1 MTSVTRDVTGIV
13 LGAFAALSMAAPVR
27 AQDVTTAVVPQTIH
41 VGDVF
46 HAAVRVDLP
55 PGAEAIFPDTLALAS
70 EDVEAAGRVRIS
82 TDTAGGV
89 RRTTAAYP
97 LTAWRSGEEVQ
108 LPEVTLVVRDGAAER
123 VLRATFPAITLA
135 SVLPADTSGIEPKPA
150 KDVVGGSRIWWPWLL
165 AGVLALLLAA
175 ALWYLWWRRR
185 SRGAPAVVAPEPAI
199 PPRAQALALLRRARE
214 ERLVE
219 RGELKTFYALI
230 TAALRGYLAAV
241 DPELGADLTTS
252 ELARHARRRGA
263 PPALLELLQLLGSA
277 DLVKFAKVRPN
288 AVDAYGDWDAARTWV
303 EQYDGWVPSAQ
314 PERGRAA

>member
-1 MTSVTRDVTGIV
+1 MMRIGCR
-13 LGAFAALSMAAPVR
+13 APVVAILVTLSSAMPAR
-27 AQDVTTAVVPQTIH
+27 AQEVSTAVVPQTIH

-70 EDVEAAGRVRIS
+70 EDLEAAGRVRIS
-82 TDTAGGV
+82 TDTTGGG

-97 LTAWRSGEEVQ
+97 LTAWRSGEEIT

-123 VLRATFPAITLA
+123 VLTATFPTFTLA

-150 KDVVGGSRIWWPWLL
+150 KDVVGGSRIWWPWVL

-175 ALWYLWWRRR
+175 VLWYLWWRRR
-185 SRGAPAVVAPEPAI
+185 SREAPAAVVHAPAV
-199 PPRAQALALLRRARE
+199 PPRTQALALLRRARE

-219 RGELKTFYALI
+219 RGELKTFYALV
-230 TAALRGYLAAV
+230 TTALRGYLAAV

-263 PPALLELLQLLGSA
+263 PAALLELLQLLGSA
-277 DLVKFAKVRPN
+277 DLVKFAKAHPN
-288 AVDAYGDWDAARTWV
+288 AANAYSDWDAARAWV
-303 EQYDGWVPSAQ
+303 ERYDGWVPVTE
-314 PERGRAA
+314 PEHGRAA